1 MCVFRAPKMP
11 SPLPAL
17 PPISKRNP
25 DLSEVS
31 QLPEK
36 RDLVDQD
43 EVTGVEYGS
52 KNKAA
57 SQAKAEGAKA
67 LRIKLNTGTTSQT
80 GGVNAGGGTV
90 V

>member
-1 MCVFRAPKMP
+1 MCIGRRAP
-11 SPLPAL
+11 SPQPQATL

-25 DLSEVS
+25 DLSELS

-36 RDLVDQD
+36 KDLVDED
-43 EVTGVEYGS
+43 DVTGVEYGS

-57 SQAKAEGAKA
+57 SQAKAQGAKA

-80 GGVNAGGGTV
+80 GGVNTGGGTV

>member
-1 MCVFRAPKMP
+1 MCIFRAPKAP
-11 SPLPAL
+11 TPQASL

-43 EVTGVEYGS
+43 DVTGVEYGS
-52 KNKAA
+52 KNKAT
-57 SQAKAEGAKA
+57 SQSKAQGAKA
-67 LRIKLNTGTTSQT
+67 LRIKLNTGTST
-80 GGVNAGGGTV
+80 GGVNTGGTV

>member
-1 MCVFRAPKMP
+1 MCFRAPKAP

-36 RDLVDQD
+36 RELIDQD
-43 EVTGVEYGS
+43 DITGVEYGS
-52 KNKAA
+52 KNKAT
-57 SQAKAEGAKA
+57 SQAKATGSKA
-67 LRIKLNTGTTSQT
+67 LRIKLNTGGTTT
-80 GGVNAGGGTV
+80 GGVNSGGTV

>member
-1 MCVFRAPKMP
+1 MCIFRAPKAPTPQP
-11 SPLPAL
+11 SL

-43 EVTGVEYGS
+43 DITGVEYGS
-52 KNKAA
+52 KNKAT
-57 SQAKAEGAKA
+57 SQAKAQGAKA
-67 LRIKLNTGTTSQT
+67 LRIKLNTGTTS
-80 GGVNAGGGTV
+80 GGVNTGGGTV

>member
-1 MCVFRAPKMP
+1 MCFVKVASP
-11 SPLPAL
+11 SPQPSL

-25 DLSEVS
+25 DLSEVA

-43 EVTGVEYGS
+43 DVTGVEYGS
-52 KNKAA
+52 KNKAT
-57 SQAKAEGAKA
+57 SQSKAQGAKA
-67 LRIKLNTGTTSQT
+67 LRIKLNTGTTT
-80 GGVNAGGGTV
+80 GGVNAGGTV

>member
-1 MCVFRAPKMP
+1 MCFRAPKP
-11 SPLPAL
+11 PTPQAAL

-36 RDLVDQD
+36 RELVDQD
-43 EVTGVEYGS
+43 DITGVEYGS
-52 KNKAA
+52 KNKAT
-57 SQAKAEGAKA
+57 SQAKAQGAKA
-67 LRIKLNTGTTSQT
+67 LRIKLNTGTTS
-80 GGVNAGGGTV
+80 GGVNTGGGTV

>member
-1 MCVFRAPKMP
+1 MCIFRAPKAP
-11 SPLPAL
+11 TPQASL

-43 EVTGVEYGS
+43 DVTGVEYGS
-52 KNKAA
+52 KNKAT
-57 SQAKAEGAKA
+57 SQSKAQGAKA
-67 LRIKLNTGTTSQT
+67 LRIKLNTGTST
-80 GGVNAGGGTV
+80 GGVNAGGTV

>member
-1 MCVFRAPKMP
+1 MCIFRAPKMP
-11 SPLPAL
+11 QAQPTL

-36 RDLVDQD
+36 RDLVDED
-43 EVTGVEYGS
+43 DVTGVEYGS

-57 SQAKAEGAKA
+57 SQSKAQGAKA
-67 LRIKLNTGTTSQT
+67 LRIKLNTGTTT
-80 GGVNAGGGTV
+80 GGVNAGGTTV
-90 V
+90 

>member
-1 MCVFRAPKMP
+1 MCFRAPKAP

-43 EVTGVEYGS
+43 DVTGVEYGS
-52 KNKAA
+52 KNKAT
-57 SQAKAEGAKA
+57 SQAKATGSKA
-67 LRIKLNTGTTSQT
+67 LRIKLNTGGTAT
-80 GGVNAGGGTV
+80 GGVNSGGGTV
-90 V
+90 

>member
-1 MCVFRAPKMP
+1 MP
-11 SPLPAL
+11 TSQGTL

-25 DLSEVS
+25 DLSEVA

-43 EVTGVEYGS
+43 DVTGVEYGS
-52 KNKAA
+52 KNKAV
-57 SQAKAEGAKA
+57 SGAKAQGAKA
-67 LRIKLNTGTTSQT
+67 LRIKLNTGTQDVTK
-80 GGVNAGGGTV
+80 GVNTGGTV

>member
-1 MCVFRAPKMP
+1 MCFRAPRAP

-43 EVTGVEYGS
+43 DVTGVEYGS
-52 KNKAA
+52 KNKANA
-57 SQAKAEGAKA
+57 QAKATGSKA
-67 LRIKLNTGTTSQT
+67 LRIKLNTGGAST
-80 GGVNAGGGTV
+80 GGVNSGGTV

>member
-1 MCVFRAPKMP
+1 MCIFRAPKMP
-11 SPLPAL
+11 TPQGTL

-43 EVTGVEYGS
+43 DVTGVEYGS
-52 KNKAA
+52 KNKAT
-57 SQAKAEGAKA
+57 SQSKAQGAKA
-67 LRIKLNTGTTSQT
+67 LRIKLNTGTSA
-80 GGVNAGGGTV
+80 GGVNTGGTTT
-90 V
+90 

>member
-1 MCVFRAPKMP
+1 MCFRRPKAPTPMA
-11 SPLPAL
+11 AL

-43 EVTGVEYGS
+43 EITGVEYGS
-52 KNKAA
+52 KNKAT
-57 SQAKAEGAKA
+57 SQAKAQGAKA
-67 LRIKLNTGTTSQT
+67 LRIKLNTGTAT
-80 GGVNAGGGTV
+80 GGVNSGGTV